1 MSRESRSG
9 RPDRRAVCGS
19 LVIAAA
25 TLLAALTAPAAACA
39 HVPFIESSQRSDI
52 AGPPGVPFPQAQ
64 TLPSPT
70 VSRAIYGFLAPDTE
84 FDAYTFTVAREVT
97 TEVSLIV
104 PKRAGLQGFR
114 PGLRIY
120 AEGSGDT
127 LNAPDPGAEPR
138 TSFYEPFSAA
148 SFWNGPSITAT
159 FRPDERYYVLVE
171 PPKTGRAH
179 GAYVLI
185 FGGGEE
191 FSAADWAATGA
202 AMPTIWLGSWAG
214 GPVRPGANA
223 CGVAL
228 VVLAVLAIGLW
239 VRRRRRRRAEAAASV
254 EIDAHDS
261 A

>member
-1 MSRESRSG
+1 VSPDRRLG
-9 RPDRRAVCGS
+9 RPDRRVSRAGW
-19 LVIAAA
+19 VIAAA
-25 TLLAALTAPAAACA
+25 TLLAVLTAPAAAYA
-39 HVPFIESSQRSDI
+39 HVPFIESSQRSDSS
-52 AGPPGVPFPQAQ
+52 GPPGVPYPQAQ

-70 VSRAIYGFLAPDTE
+70 VSRAIYGYLAPGAR
-84 FDAYTFTVAREVT
+84 FDAYTFTVRREVT

-104 PKRAGLQGFR
+104 PKRLGLQGFR
-114 PGLRIY
+114 PTLRIY

-138 TSFYEPFSAA
+138 TSFYEPFSVA
-148 SFWNGPSITAT
+148 SFWTGPSVTAT

-171 PPKTGRAH
+171 PPKTGRSH
-179 GAYVLI
+179 GAYVLT
-185 FGGGEE
+185 FGGSEE

-202 AMPTIWLGSWAG
+202 AMPVIWLGSWAG

-228 VVLAVLAIGLW
+228 VVLAVLATGLW
-239 VRRRRRRRAEAAASV
+239 VRRRRQRRAEAAASV
-254 EIDAHDS
+254 ETDARDS

>member
-1 MSRESRSG
+1 VSARSRTVRTTRPVSRAG
-9 RPDRRAVCGS
+9 W
-19 LVIAAA
+19 VIAATA
-25 TLLAALTAPAAACA
+25 LLAALMAPAAAYA

-52 AGPPGVPFPQAQ
+52 AGPPGVPYPQAQ

-70 VSRAIYGFLAPDTE
+70 VSRAVYGYLAPGTK

-104 PKRAGLQGFR
+104 PKRLGLQGFR

-127 LNAPDPGAEPR
+127 LNAPDPGTEPR

-148 SFWNGPSITAT
+148 SFWTGPSVTAT

-171 PPKTGRAH
+171 PPKTGRSH
-179 GAYVLI
+179 GAYVLT
-185 FGGGEE
+185 FGGSEE

-228 VVLAVLAIGLW
+228 AVLAALAIGLW
-239 VRRRRRRRAEAAASV
+239 VRRRRRRGAEAAASA
-254 EIDAHDS
+254 EPDTPES